1 MQIDTTPHHLQVP
14 FRLFRRHVV
23 TALII
28 GAALMAVPAVTDLP
42 VEPFIL
48 AMVYGPLLG
57 GAMFTAHRSGPGGLR
72 QLFRGVLRWR
82 IGWRYWALAV
92 MVLPLTTVT
101 VAAAT
106 GTLVVPADGWLMTAA
121 GYLVATFLVGTL
133 VVNLWEETAWQGLVQ
148 RHWTA
153 RFGLGRGA
161 LLTALP
167 FAVTHLPLGFV
178 GGATLDEALIA
189 SILVLVM
196 APPFRY
202 LLGRTDQATGGSL
215 LAVGVL
221 HASFNASGALDVL
234 VGGWQHVVG
243 VVVVTGVTLLL
254 DARRRTAS
262 PRSPIDA
269 QLVHVDHLT
278 IGR

>member
-1 MQIDTTPHHLQVP
+1 MQIDTTPRHLQVP
-14 FRLFRRHVV
+14 FRLFRRFVV
-23 TALII
+23 AIMII
-28 GAALMAVPAVTDLP
+28 GAAVMAVPAVTDLP

-57 GAMFTAHRSGPGGLR
+57 GAVFTAHRSGSGGVR

-82 IGWRYWALAV
+82 IGWGYWALAV
-92 MVLPLTTVT
+92 LVMPLTTVT

-106 GTLVVPADGWLMTAA
+106 GTLVAPADGWLMTAA

-161 LLTALP
+161 LLTAVP
-167 FAVTHLPLGFV
+167 FAVIHLPLGFV

-196 APPFRY
+196 TPPFRY

-234 VGGWQHVVG
+234 VGGWQHIVG
-243 VVVVTGVTLLL
+243 VVVVTGVALLL

-262 PRSPIDA
+262 PHTPIDT